1 MTGQCKGF
9 LNPTKYFVIYL
20 FDYTRSLGTEKVRG
34 IKFDIRLS
42 RASVLLGVISVANM
56 VIFAFVL
63 TFGGLLDFRLDRFA
77 F

>member
-20 FDYTRSLGTEKVRG
+20 FDYTRSLGIEKVRD

>member
-20 FDYTRSLGTEKVRG
+20 FDYTRSLGTAKIRG